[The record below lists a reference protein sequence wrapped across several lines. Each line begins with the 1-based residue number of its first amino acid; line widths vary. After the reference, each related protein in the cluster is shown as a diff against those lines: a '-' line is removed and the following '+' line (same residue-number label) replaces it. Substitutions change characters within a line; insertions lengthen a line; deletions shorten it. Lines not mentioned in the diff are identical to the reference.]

1 MDDDIHSRTYKR
13 IDTVTMNLHAW
24 VDAVEGKGDYRF
36 TPRELL
42 HNIEILDAIV
52 SSIESGKT
60 VTIG

>member
-1 MDDDIHSRTYKR
+1 
-13 IDTVTMNLHAW
+13 MNLHAW